1 MHGLLVSRQHDAE
14 PAVGLSND
22 VMSHLIPNLPLNS
35 LYHVQKIFNVFYY
48 QEVDLFYK
56 YFK

>member
-35 LYHVQKIFNVFYY
+35 LYHVHLNYKNVYH
-48 QEVDLFYK
+48 QIVN
-56 YFK
+56 